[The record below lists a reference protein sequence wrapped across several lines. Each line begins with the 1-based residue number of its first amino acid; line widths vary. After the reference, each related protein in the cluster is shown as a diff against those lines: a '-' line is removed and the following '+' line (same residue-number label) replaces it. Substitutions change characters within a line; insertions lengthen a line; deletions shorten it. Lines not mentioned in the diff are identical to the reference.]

1 MKVVD
6 EKTIILERELSELD
20 EIVLRFVHILERH
33 ISYVLISGYVAI
45 LFGRT
50 RTTEDVDL
58 FIAPMSKEQFQALYD
73 DLLKNGFWSIISDSA
88 DELYSTLQD
97 KLSIRFAE
105 KGKVFPN
112 MEVKFVRDLLDRI
125 TLQSKVKVIT
135 KEGDLFVGNIGQQIA
150 YKKFILMSQK
160 DLEDARHLQLLF
172 GIDDHNINKYK
183 EVFKHYGRL

>member
-1 MKVVD
+1 MKIID

-20 EIVLRFVHILERH
+20 EIVLRFVHILEKH
-33 ISYVLISGYVAI
+33 VSYVLISGYVAI

-73 DLLKNGFWSIISDSA
+73 DLLKNWFWSIISDSA
-88 DELYSTLQD
+88 DELYSTLQE

-112 MEVKFVRDLLDRI
+112 MEVKFVRDVLDRI
-125 TLQSKVKVIT
+125 TLQSKVKVMT
-135 KEGDLFVGNIGQQIA
+135 KGGDLFVGNIEQQIA

>member
-1 MKVVD
+1 MKIID

-20 EIVLRFVHILERH
+20 EIVLRFVHILEKH
-33 ISYVLISGYVAI
+33 VSYVLISGYVAI

-112 MEVKFVRDLLDRI
+112 MEVKFVRDVLDKI
-125 TLQSKVKVIT
+125 TLQSKVKVMT
-135 KEGDLFVGNIGQQIA
+135 KGGDLFVGNIGQQIA

>member
-20 EIVLRFVHILERH
+20 EIVLHFVHILERH

-135 KEGDLFVGNIGQQIA
+135 KGGDLFVGNIEQQIA
-150 YKKFILMSQK
+150 YKRFILMSQK
-160 DLEDARHLQLLF
+160 DLEDAHHLQLLF

-183 EVFKHYGRL
+183 EVFKHYGRI